1 MDCSDYTGELRRTI
15 NMKRGI
21 AAVLVFLTSYIVVI
35 SCGDA
40 SNDTAEV
47 NSGTKGR
54 INISVDETFK
64 PVIEEQ
70 IKVFESSWPEAQIVA
85 SYKSEADCFRDLQND
100 STTMVIVTR
109 GLNRQETKFFK
120 NKLNYDPRYDLLAF
134 DAIAVI
140 VNKSSNDS
148 VFTIDQ
154 LSSYLKG
161 SGGKKQIVVDGNNA
175 TSTVRY
181 LMDSLLRGTEFGKDV
196 VAAESSDAVIDF
208 VAKNVNAIGMV
219 GISWVFGRENSDQKE
234 SLNKIK
240 TALVE
245 CKKCVSDSF
254 FRPSQA
260 TITAGQYPLFRKL
273 FFILKENYSGVGSN
287 FTGFMEY
294 ERGQLI
300 FRRAQLVPAKMV
312 FNSRLTDISEEE

>member
-1 MDCSDYTGELRRTI
+1 
-15 NMKRGI
+15 MKKGL
-21 AAVLVFLTSYIVVI
+21 AAVVLFLTWCFVVI

-40 SNDTAEV
+40 SKDTGDAIS
-47 NSGTKGR
+47 NTKGR

-70 IKVFESSWPEAQIVA
+70 IKVFESSWPESDIVA

-109 GLNRQETKFFK
+109 SPNEVERKFFK
-120 NKLNYDPRYDLLAF
+120 NKLSYNLQYDLLAF

-148 VFTIDQ
+148 VFTIEQ
-154 LSSYLKG
+154 LSSYLKA
-161 SGGKKQIVVDGNNA
+161 SDGKRQIVLDGKNA
-175 TSTVRY
+175 TSTIRY
-181 LMDSLLRGTEFGKDV
+181 LMDTLLQGKEFGKNV
-196 VAAESSDAVIDF
+196 AAAESSEAVIDF
-208 VAKNVNAIGMV
+208 VADNANAIGMV

-245 CKKCVSDSF
+245 CKRCEADSF

-260 TITAGQYPLFRKL
+260 TISVGHYPLYRKL
-273 FFILKENYSGVGSN
+273 VYILKENVIGVGSN
-287 FTGFMEY
+287 FMGFMKY

-300 FRRAQLVPAKMV
+300 FRRAQLVPAKMG
-312 FNSRLTDISEEE
+312 FNSRLTNISEEE

>member
-1 MDCSDYTGELRRTI
+1 
-15 NMKRGI
+15 MKQGI
-21 AAVLVFLTSYIVVI
+21 AAVVAVLTWCLVVI

-40 SNDTAEV
+40 SNDNAEAV
-47 NSGTKGR
+47 SNTKGR

-70 IKVFESSWPEAQIVA
+70 IKVFESSWPEADIVA

-100 STTMVIVTR
+100 STRMVIVTR

-120 NKLNYDPRYDLLAF
+120 SRLNYDPQYDLLAF

-148 VFTIDQ
+148 VFTIEQ
-154 LSSYLKG
+154 LSSYLKA
-161 SGGKKQIVVDGNNA
+161 SDGKKQIVLDGKNA
-175 TSTVRY
+175 TSTVRF
-181 LMDSLLRGTEFGKDV
+181 LMDSLLRGGEFGKNV
-196 VAAESSDAVIDF
+196 VAAESSEAVIDF
-208 VAKNVNAIGMV
+208 VAKNAEAVGMV

-234 SLNKIK
+234 SLAKIK

-245 CKKCVSDSF
+245 CKRCVSDSF

-260 TITAGQYPLFRKL
+260 TIAAGQYPLYRKL
-273 FFILKENYSGVGSN
+273 FFILKENFSGVGSN
-287 FTGFMEY
+287 FMGFMTY

-300 FRRAQLVPAKMV
+300 FRRAQLVPAKMG
-312 FNSRLTDISEEE
+312 FNSRLTNISEEE

>member
-1 MDCSDYTGELRRTI
+1 M
-15 NMKRGI
+15 
-21 AAVLVFLTSYIVVI
+21 VI

-40 SNDTAEV
+40 SDKSTEV
-47 NSGTKGR
+47 QSETKGT

-100 STTMVIVTR
+100 STRMIIVTR
-109 GLNRQETKFFK
+109 GLTKEETKFFK
-120 NKLNYDPRYDLLAF
+120 NKLDYDPRYVLLAF

-148 VFTIDQ
+148 VFTIEQ
-154 LSSYLKG
+154 LSSYLK
-161 SGGKKQIVVDGNNA
+161 SSDGKRQIVLDGKNA

-181 LMDSLLRGTEFGKDV
+181 LMDSLLRGTEFGKNV
-196 VAAESSDAVIDF
+196 VAAENSEAVIDF
-208 VAKNVNAIGMV
+208 VAKNKSAIGMV
-219 GISWVFGRENSDQKE
+219 GISWVFGRENSNQKE
-234 SLNKIK
+234 SLDKIK

-245 CKKCVSDSF
+245 CKRCVSDSF

-260 TITAGQYPLFRKL
+260 TVSTGQYPLFRKL
-273 FFILKENYSGVGSN
+273 FFILKENYSGIGTN
-287 FTGFMEY
+287 FTGFMKY

-300 FRRAQLVPAKMV
+300 FRRAQLVPAKMG
-312 FNSRLTDISEEE
+312 FNNRLTDISEEE

>member
-1 MDCSDYTGELRRTI
+1 
-15 NMKRGI
+15 MKQGI
-21 AAVLVFLTSYIVVI
+21 AAVVGFLTWCFLVI

-40 SNDTAEV
+40 SKNNEKT
-47 NSGTKGR
+47 GFKGR

-70 IKVFESSWPEAQIVA
+70 IKVYESSWPESDIVA
-85 SYKSEADCFRDLQND
+85 SYKSEADCFRDLQHD

-109 GLNRQETKFFK
+109 SPNETERKFFK
-120 NKLNYDPRYDLLAF
+120 NKLNYNLQYDLLAF

-148 VFTIDQ
+148 VFTIEQ

-161 SGGKKQIVVDGNNA
+161 SDGEKQIVLDGKNA
-175 TSTVRY
+175 TSTIRY
-181 LMDSLLRGTEFGKDV
+181 LMDSLLQGKEFGKNV
-196 VAAESSDAVIDF
+196 AAAESSEAVIDF
-208 VAKNVNAIGMV
+208 VANNANAIGMV
-219 GISWVFGRENSDQKE
+219 GISWVFGREHSNQKDNL
-234 SLNKIK
+234 SRIK

-245 CKKCVSDSF
+245 CKRCKSDSF

-260 TITAGQYPLFRKL
+260 TISVGHYPLYRKL
-273 FFILKENYSGVGSN
+273 VYILKENVIGVGSN
-287 FTGFMEY
+287 FMGFMKY

-300 FRRAQLVPAKMV
+300 FRRAQLVPAKMG
-312 FNSRLTDISEEE
+312 FSSRLTNISEEE

>member
-1 MDCSDYTGELRRTI
+1 M
-15 NMKRGI
+15 
-21 AAVLVFLTSYIVVI
+21 VI

-40 SNDTAEV
+40 SDKSTEV
-47 NSGTKGR
+47 QSETKGT

-100 STTMVIVTR
+100 STRMIIVTR
-109 GLNRQETKFFK
+109 GLTKEETKFFK
-120 NKLNYDPRYDLLAF
+120 NKLDYDPRYVLLAF

-148 VFTIDQ
+148 VFTIEQ
-154 LSSYLKG
+154 LSSYLKA
-161 SGGKKQIVVDGNNA
+161 SDGKRQIVLDGKNA

-181 LMDSLLRGTEFGKDV
+181 LMDSLLRGTEFGKNV
-196 VAAESSDAVIDF
+196 VAAENSEAVIDF
-208 VAKNVNAIGMV
+208 VAKNKSAIGMV
-219 GISWVFGRENSDQKE
+219 GISWVFGRENSNQKE
-234 SLNKIK
+234 SLDKIK

-245 CKKCVSDSF
+245 CKRCVSDSF

-260 TITAGQYPLFRKL
+260 TVSTGQYPLFRKL
-273 FFILKENYSGVGSN
+273 FFILKENYSGIGTN
-287 FTGFMEY
+287 FTGFMKY

-300 FRRAQLVPAKMV
+300 FRRAQLVPAKMG
-312 FNSRLTDISEEE
+312 FNNRLTDISEEE